1 MSRVAADDTQRVTTA
16 QSRSPTR
23 RRTRAKNLGI
33 SEIDTAASIEHTFVL
48 MMENRSFDHFLGD
61 IPRVNGVDHNSPRSN
76 KRPRVAT
83 PYVQKPDALRK
94 LKPDPHHDAK
104 NVRRQIQGEGLGRM
118 GGFVYDF
125 ALEEPDSENV
135 WPQVMSYF
143 ERGSLPAL
151 HELSTAFCVCDSW
164 FSSVPGPTWP
174 NRFFVHSG
182 TSQGWVKM
190 PEPPFHPNLHKY
202 DQTTIYDRLNERDVK
217 WRIYA
222 GDIPQSLVLANL
234 RSKENKKNFSLM
246 KHFYSDIKNT
256 DGGGFPKYVFIEP
269 SYMPGGQND
278 QHPPH
283 DVLKGDDLIAS
294 VYNALRAN
302 EKLWNKSLLILT
314 WDEHG
319 GFYDHVLPPS
329 AVPPDH
335 NDHEFDF
342 KQYGVRVPTV
352 LVSKWVKPG
361 SVFRTTEGVF
371 DHTSILAFL
380 SDKYELGPLGAR
392 TAAAASFQEAL
403 TGVANE
409 KSPLRVGTAPRPV
422 AMARID
428 DASAPALNKNQA
440 ALIEFTKHLEVE
452 MGSDALDVG
461 RRAMQA
467 STSVDG
473 EIRAA
478 KERVRLFLGQD

>member
-1 MSRVAADDTQRVTTA
+1 M
-16 QSRSPTR
+16 
-23 RRTRAKNLGI
+23 
-33 SEIDTAASIEHTFVL
+33 IEHIIVL

-61 IPRVNGVDHNSPRSN
+61 LPKVNGIERSTPRSN
-76 KRPRVAT
+76 NQRPKSRVA
-83 PYVQKPDALRK
+83 YKQQGDAVRK

-104 NVRRQIQGEGLGRM
+104 NVRRQILGEGLGKM

-125 ALEEPDSENV
+125 ALEEPSSEKV
-135 WPQVMSYF
+135 WPQVMSFFKY
-143 ERGSLPAL
+143 GSLPAL
-151 HELSTAFCVCDSW
+151 HELATSFSICDSW
-164 FSSVPGPTWP
+164 YSSVPGPTWP

-222 GDIPQSLVLANL
+222 GDIPQSLVLARL
-234 RSKENKKNFSLM
+234 RNKDNKRHFSLM

-256 DGGGFPKYVFIEP
+256 DGTSFPKYVFIEP

-294 VYNALRAN
+294 VYNAIRAN
-302 EKLWNKSLLILT
+302 EKLWDKSLLIVT

-319 GFYDHVLPPS
+319 GFYDHVFPPA

-335 NDHEFDF
+335 NHQEFDF
-342 KQYGVRVPTV
+342 KQYGVRVPT
-352 LVSKWVKPG
+352 LLISKWVKPG
-361 SVFRTTEGVF
+361 SVFRTEEGIL
-371 DHTSILAFL
+371 DHTSILGFL

-392 TAAAASFQEAL
+392 TAAAASFAEAL
-403 TGVANE
+403 TTTPND
-409 KSPLRVGTAPRPV
+409 KSPRRVGAAPRPV
-422 AMARID
+422 EMATIED
-428 DASAPALNKNQA
+428 DSQPTLNKNQA

-452 MGSDALDVG
+452 MGADALDVG
-461 RRAMQA
+461 RRAIQA
-467 STSVDG
+467 RASVDG
-473 EIRAA
+473 EVQAA
-478 KERVRLFLGQD
+478 KERVRLFLEQQ

>member
-1 MSRVAADDTQRVTTA
+1 MST
-16 QSRSPTR
+16 
-23 RRTRAKNLGI
+23 RTRPRKLRGPPTTTVAD
-33 SEIDTAASIEHTFVL
+33 SATDPIEHVFVL
-48 MMENRSFDHFLGD
+48 MMENRSFDHLLGD
-61 IPRVNGVDHNSPRSN
+61 ISRVNGVDPQSPRSN
-76 KRPRVAT
+76 MHPISTASY
-83 PYVQKPDALRK
+83 PQKPDAIRK

-104 NVRRQIQGEGLGRM
+104 NVRRQIFGEGLGNM

-125 ALEEPDSENV
+125 ALEEPNSEKA

-143 ERGSLPAL
+143 KRGSLPAL
-151 HELSTAFCVCDSW
+151 HELATSFCVCDSW

-182 TSQGWVKM
+182 TSQGWIKM

-202 DQTTIYDRLNERDVK
+202 DQTTIYDRLNERDIK

-222 GDIPQSLVLANL
+222 GDIPQSLVLASL
-234 RSKENKKNFSLM
+234 RSKENKRNFSLM
-246 KHFYSDIKNT
+246 RHFYTDIKNT
-256 DGGGFPKYVFIEP
+256 DGGGFPNYVFIEP

-302 EKLWNKSLLILT
+302 ETLWSKSLLILM

-335 NDHEFDF
+335 NHQEFDF
-342 KQYGVRVPTV
+342 KQYGVRVPT
-352 LVSKWVKPG
+352 LLISKWVKPG
-361 SVFRTTEGVF
+361 SVYRTTEGVL

-392 TAAAASFQEAL
+392 TATAASFREAI
-403 TGVANE
+403 VAVPND
-409 KSPLRVGTAPRPV
+409 KTPRRVGAAPRPAEM
-422 AMARID
+422 AMIPD
-428 DASAPALNKNQA
+428 DSLPALNKNQV
-440 ALIEFTKHLEVE
+440 ALIEFTKHLELE
-452 MGSDALDVG
+452 MSADALDVG
-461 RRAMQA
+461 RRAIRAGA
-467 STSVDG
+467 SADG
-473 EIRAA
+473 EVHAA
-478 KERVRLFLGQD
+478 KERVQLFLEQE